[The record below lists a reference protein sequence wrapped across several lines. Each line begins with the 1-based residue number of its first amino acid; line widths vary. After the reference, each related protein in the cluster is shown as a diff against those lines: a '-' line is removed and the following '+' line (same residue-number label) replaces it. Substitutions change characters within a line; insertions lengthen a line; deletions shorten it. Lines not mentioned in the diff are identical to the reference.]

1 MRAVSYMEFLKRFVF
16 NAFLLDDSL
25 ERLEKDGISVRSGAT
40 VIPVERIEEADFS
53 PRIIYDANKMSSIY
67 VAFFCLENSVRE
79 LITDRLAERH
89 GIDWWEQCVSI
100 KIRGAVQKLKKKEE
114 KNKYFSSRSISDI
127 GYTMFGNL
135 AQIITNNWED
145 FSDLFPN
152 QSWIASR
159 FTDLEMS
166 RNTIMHSGILPDIE
180 IERIE
185 SIVRDW
191 VRQVG

>member
-1 MRAVSYMEFLKRFVF
+1 MDNNETLKKFVF

-25 ERLEKDGISVRSGAT
+25 ERLEAEGISVRSGAT
-40 VIPVERIEEADFS
+40 VIPIERIEETDFS
-53 PRIIYDANKMSSIY
+53 PQIIHDANRMSSVY
-67 VAFFCLENSVRE
+67 VAFFCLENAVRE
-79 LITDRLAERH
+79 LIVDRLVERH
-89 GIDWWEQCVSI
+89 GIDWWETCVPGKI
-100 KIRGAVQKLKKKEE
+100 KTSVNKLKESEE
-114 KNKYFSSRSISDI
+114 KNRYHAARSTSLI

-135 AQIITNNWED
+135 AQIIINKWED
-145 FSDLFPN
+145 FSDLFPS
-152 QSWIASR
+152 QAWITAR

-166 RNTIMHSGILPDIE
+166 RNIIMHTGVLPEIE

>member
-1 MRAVSYMEFLKRFVF
+1 MIAVSYTELLKRFVF

-25 ERLEKDGISVRSGAT
+25 ERLEKEGISIRSGAT

-53 PRIIYDANKMSSIY
+53 PRIIHDANKMSSIY
-67 VAFFCLENSVRE
+67 VAFFCLENAVRE
-79 LITDRLAERH
+79 LITDRLVERH
-89 GIDWWEQCVSI
+89 GIDWWDTCVPVKI
-100 KIRGAVQKLKKKEE
+100 KTAVEKLKQKDEQ
-114 KNKYFSSRSISDI
+114 NKYRSSRTTSEI
-127 GYTMFGNL
+127 GYTTFGNL
-135 AQIITNNWED
+135 GQIIINKWED

-152 QSWIASR
+152 QSWITSR
-159 FTDLEMS
+159 FNDLEMS
-166 RNTIMHSGILPDIE
+166 RNTIMHSGILPEIE